1 MSGPSVLGM
10 LGLPIQYTGG
20 VRAGVT
26 KANIWHSYPKG
37 SMKKKSEL
45 VLEKRTFTKPVLKCI

>member
-20 VRAGVT
+20 VRG
-26 KANIWHSYPKG
+26 WSH
-37 SMKKKSEL
+37 KSQHMAQLSKRQHE
-45 VLEKRTFTKPVLKCI
+45 EKE